1 MYDILNLKN
10 IFYKLDNYV
19 LLQGFYNLH
28 KKIPLLKN
36 SDDIDL
42 LLDNKDDI
50 TKIYGNDIIS
60 INNEKVKF
68 NIRYIGDNYYDKKW
82 QKNMIKSRIKH
93 HFFYIMDETNNY
105 YATLYHSLI
114 HKGNIHNK
122 YLDLYETY
130 EKKNNLKSDIL
141 SRYYQL
147 LYFMIKNNYEFVRA
161 NDKGVSYFKNKY
173 KLNIFIIRKKGLQP
187 DIIENILD
195 KIEKEYQIIDKI
207 LINITNLKKFYKK
220 FYANYT
226 KYEKEILI
234 SNDNQCLVIV
244 TNRPKGKNP
253 NNLKKKIRKEY
264 IDIFPPNGNIIHSSD
279 TARKGEIQLKLLL
292 SEGLD
297 NFQIRCCTG
306 VNLKYLYKNY

>member
-19 LLQGFYNLH
+19 LLRGFYNLH

-42 LLDNKDDI
+42 LLSNKDDI
-50 TKIYGNDIIS
+50 VKIYGSNIIS

-147 LYFMIKNNYEFVRA
+147 LYFMIKNGYEFVRA
-161 NDKGVSYFKNKY
+161 NDKGVGYYFKNKY
-173 KLNIFIIRKKGLQP
+173 KLNIFIIRKKGLQR
-187 DIIENILD
+187 DIIENILG

-207 LINITNLKKFYKK
+207 LININNLKKFYKK

-226 KYEKEILI
+226 EYEKEILI

-244 TNRPKGKNP
+244 TNHPKGKNP
-253 NNLKKKIRKEY
+253 NNFKKKIRKEY
-264 IDIFPPNGNIIHSSD
+264 IDIFPPYGNIIHSSD
-279 TARKGEIQLKLLL
+279 TARQSEIQLKLLL
-292 SEGLD
+292 NERLD
-297 NFQIRCCTG
+297 NFQIRCCT
-306 VNLKYLYKNY
+306 V